1 MKPLNFEVVEKA
13 GESQDKMIRKF
24 LKKTSRNK
32 LVQDYIERM
41 YFQSKSSKGRDKKSR
56 KKYIKQNIKILIII
70 IKNKKKYKIFSYLW
84 FNTLSSINNIVN
96 MINGIIYYNNPYYVP
111 IYTNNNIKNK
121 YLIFTIKKY
130 LTIKNI

>member
-1 MKPLNFEVVEKA
+1 
-13 GESQDKMIRKF
+13 MID
-24 LKKTSRNK
+24 
-32 LVQDYIERM
+32 VYW
-41 YFQSKSSKGRDKKSR
+41 KKS

-84 FNTLSSINNIVN
+84 FNPLSSINNIVN

-111 IYTNNNIKNK
+111 IYTNNNKKKK

-130 LTIKNI
+130 LTIKNINLII